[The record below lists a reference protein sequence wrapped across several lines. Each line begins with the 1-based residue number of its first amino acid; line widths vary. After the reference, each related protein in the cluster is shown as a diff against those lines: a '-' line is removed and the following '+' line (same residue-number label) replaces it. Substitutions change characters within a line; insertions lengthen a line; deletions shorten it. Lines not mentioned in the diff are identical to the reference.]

1 MTAHHRRATKCGQD
15 LATKRFADARVDL
28 SGCSRVE
35 SGWLEKKS
43 FMPKR
48 IGKLTRGLGAIVWLY
63 VAVLAV
69 VWLLLRFGGD
79 RWWFATLILFG
90 PRWLCAVPLAALV
103 PAAALVR
110 RRLLWP
116 LTAAAVV
123 AIGPIMGFCL
133 PWARLAPRAAPRS
146 AS

>member
-1 MTAHHRRATKCGQD
+1 
-15 LATKRFADARVDL
+15 
-28 SGCSRVE
+28 
-35 SGWLEKKS
+35 
-43 FMPKR
+43 MPKR

-63 VAVLAV
+63 VAMLAV
-69 VWLLLRFGGD
+69 VWLLLRLGGD

-123 AIGPIMGFCL
+123 AVGPIMGFCL
-133 PWARLAPRAAPRS
+133 PWARAPRPDMQSEGPLPRQYGAGRLDPQRPS
-146 AS
+146 RYCGLAGLLGGRPRGLAGNVARLPAG